1 MLILQED
8 IENLIINKYLDVNDK
23 IKLLLTCKYFN
34 EKVNINHHIGT
45 FIKNHLGLDEKN
57 QHDLIILKKH
67 KMEMIKEIA
76 DFLLNNIETEK
87 KCKQSTY
94 FPFSYTA
101 RVKRLTYEES
111 INFITN
117 RYKNFTRK
125 KYQSYSYFSKNFPLA
140 NALLL
145 CKNLV

>member
-8 IENLIINKYLDVNDK
+8 IENIIINRYLDINDK

-34 EKVNINHHIGT
+34 KKVNINYHIGT

-57 QHDLIILKKH
+57 QHDLIILTKH

-101 RVKRLTYEES
+101 KVKRLTHEES
-111 INFITN
+111 KNFITN
-117 RYKNFTRK
+117 RYKKIKRK
-125 KYQSYSYFSKNFPLA
+125 KYKSYSYFSKNFPIA